1 MPSAANRIDCLKI
14 SDSIQPLF
22 NGTRQPVETAKTI
35 DFLLSANARIL
46 Q

>member
-1 MPSAANRIDCLKI
+1 LAANRIDWLKI

-22 NGTRQPVETAKTI
+22 NGTREPVETAKPI

>member
-1 MPSAANRIDCLKI
+1 
-14 SDSIQPLF
+14 LF

-46 Q
+46 QAP